1 MTTTDPNTMKTILIV
16 EDDPA
21 IMRGVQEVLEKE
33 HYTVLTAPTG
43 TRGIALGKNENVNLI
58 ILDLGLP
65 DVNGEDV
72 CRELR
77 AAGVAT
83 PIMMLT
89 SKSLEMDKVLGLE
102 MGADDYM
109 TKPFGIRELLARVR
123 ALLRRKGDFQKD
135 IEECDFDNVHVDF
148 ARQETT
154 RNGRKIKLSVREYAV
169 MKFLVQ
175 HEGEV
180 VTREMLLNQV
190 WGYDTYPTTRTV
202 DNYILALRKK
212 LEGGGE
218 PKHIL
223 TVHTAGYK
231 FLK

>member
-1 MTTTDPNTMKTILIV
+1 MKTILIV
-16 EDDPA
+16 EDDAA
-21 IMRGVQEVLEKE
+21 ILRGLQEVLEKE
-33 HYTVLTAPTG
+33 HYTVLTGSTG
-43 TRGIALGKNENVNLI
+43 SRGLALGKNENVDLI

-65 DVNGEDV
+65 DINGEDV
-72 CRELR
+72 CKELR
-77 AAGVAT
+77 AGGVST

-89 SKSLEMDKVLGLE
+89 SKGMEMDKVLGLE

-123 ALLRRKGDFQKD
+123 VLLRRKGELVKD
-135 IEECDFDNVHVDF
+135 IENCIFGEVQIDFVK
-148 ARQETT
+148 QET
-154 RNGRKIKLSVREYAV
+154 RRKGKNVKLSVREYAV
-169 MKFLVQ
+169 MKFLAQ

-180 VTREMLLNQV
+180 VTREMLLNKV
-190 WGYDTYPTTRTV
+190 WGYDTFPTTRTV

-212 LEGGGE
+212 LEDDAAS

-231 FLK
+231 FVK

>member
-1 MTTTDPNTMKTILIV
+1 MKTILIV
-16 EDDPA
+16 EDDA
-21 IMRGVQEVLEKE
+21 SILRGLQEVLEKE
-33 HYTVLTAPTG
+33 HFTVLTAPTG
-43 TRGIALGKNENVNLI
+43 SRGVALGRNENVDLI

-65 DVNGEDV
+65 DINGEDV
-72 CRELR
+72 CKELR
-77 AAGVAT
+77 TAGVST

-89 SKSLEMDKVLGLE
+89 SKGLEMDKVLGLE

-123 ALLRRKGDFQKD
+123 ALLRRKGEMLKE
-135 IEECDFDNVHVDF
+135 IEECSFDDVYIDFT
-148 ARQETT
+148 RQETQ
-154 RNGRKIKLSVREYAV
+154 RKGKSIKLSVREYAV
-169 MKFLVQ
+169 LKFLVQ

-180 VTREMLLNQV
+180 VTRDMLLNQV

-212 LEGGGE
+212 LDGGGE

-223 TVHTAGYK
+223 TIHTAGYK
-231 FLK
+231 FVK

>member
-1 MTTTDPNTMKTILIV
+1 M
-16 EDDPA
+16 
-21 IMRGVQEVLEKE
+21 
-33 HYTVLTAPTG
+33 
-43 TRGIALGKNENVNLI
+43 ALGKNENVDLI
-58 ILDLGLP
+58 LLDLGLP

-89 SKSLEMDKVLGLE
+89 SKGLEMDKVLGLE

-123 ALLRRKGDFQKD
+123 ALLRRKGDFLRD
-135 IEECDFDNVHVDF
+135 VEECSFDDVHVDF
-148 ARQETT
+148 SKQET
-154 RNGRKIKLSVREYAV
+154 RRGGKSIKLSVREYAV

-190 WGYDTYPTTRTV
+190 WGYDTFPTTRTV

-212 LEGGGE
+212 LEGTGT

-223 TVHTAGYK
+223 TIHTAGYK